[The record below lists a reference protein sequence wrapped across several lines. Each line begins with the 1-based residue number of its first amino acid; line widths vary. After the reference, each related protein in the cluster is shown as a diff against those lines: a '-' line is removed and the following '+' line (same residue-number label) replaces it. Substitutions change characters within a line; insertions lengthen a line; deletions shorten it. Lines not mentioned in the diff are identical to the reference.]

1 MMRFG
6 GLSLL
11 LLLLGGCASDLPEGH
26 RATPEGDGP
35 RILWDLYA
43 EPLPDIPLPND
54 VATWPDPSRA
64 TGRRLNASLLVDT
77 ETERQIRRYFDELD
91 GWGTF
96 APITIP
102 FDAEI
107 DVADLLERQGG
118 ADNFHERDFPDH
130 AVYVINMET
139 GVPALLDLNGGN
151 FYYTATHVD
160 QYWENDPRDG
170 ESK

>member
-1 MMRFG
+1 MRFG

-102 FDAEI
+102 FWLARSTWMTAEMRMRS
-107 DVADLLERQGG
+107 LRGTSSK
-118 ADNFHERDFPDH
+118 FS
-130 AVYVINMET
+130 T
-139 GVPALLDLNGGN
+139 S
-151 FYYTATHVD
+151 TATL
-160 QYWENDPRDG
+160 
-170 ESK
+170 